1 MLTASLAPGPAPL
14 VLAGADE
21 VAQTAAELIANRLR
35 ARPRLRM
42 LLPTGHTPL
51 EVYAALRAHAAHG
64 ALPSEAATV
73 FQLDEYHGVSPQ
85 DERSFAAYLRRE
97 LHGIEIAVFHGL
109 DGAASDPAAECARH
123 QRLLD
128 EAPIDLAVLGLG
140 HDGHIAFD
148 EPGSSLESGTRV
160 VALHPRTRADAAA
173 DFGGPERVPLHA
185 LTVGVRTLLAARE
198 LLMLVTG
205 ADKARALG
213 RMLLAPAGSFFP
225 ASLLCTHP
233 RLTVICDAAAATELR
248 GIAGGNHV
256 CVVLGHRDPG
266 FSHEHRISRESLGRV
281 QRAEWVAQR
290 KPTRAAVLTGYTS
303 TGGLSEAE
311 QMRAAWRL
319 PGVPSVLEVAGRN
332 TAGYAARS
340 LPIVLALGGIRDV
353 TVVTSAWHV
362 RAPYMF
368 APWRRHGL
376 RVHFAVDWRGDWPRM
391 LARELQEARV
401 ASRERREALAAMA
414 RPAASA

>member
-1 MLTASLAPGPAPL
+1 VLTASLAPGFAPL
-14 VLAGADE
+14 VLAGANE

-64 ALPSEAATV
+64 ALPSDAATV
-73 FQLDEYHGVSPQ
+73 FQLDEYRGVSPQ

-97 LHGIEIAVFHGL
+97 LHGIELAVFHGL

-148 EPGSSLESGTRV
+148 KPGSSLESGTRV

-173 DFGGPERVPLHA
+173 DFGGSERVPLHA

-205 ADKARALG
+205 ADKAGALG
-213 RMLLAPAGSFFP
+213 RMLLAPAGSLFP
-225 ASLLCTHP
+225 ASLLRIHP
-233 RLTVICDAAAATELR
+233 RLTVICDAAAAPRRRGRQPRLRRARPSRPRLQPRAPDLPRIARQGAAGRVGSPAEANPGRGAHGIHVDGWPLR
-248 GIAGGNHV
+248 GRADAGG
-256 CVVLGHRDPG
+256 LAA
-266 FSHEHRISRESLGRV
+266 SRRSLGARGR
-281 QRAEWVAQR
+281 RAQHRRQCGMLPADR
-290 KPTRAAVLTGYTS
+290 PRARRHPRCHRGHI
-303 TGGLSEAE
+303 
-311 QMRAAWRL
+311 
-319 PGVPSVLEVAGRN
+319 GV
-332 TAGYAARS
+332 ARS
-340 LPIVLALGGIRDV
+340 RAV
-353 TVVTSAWHV
+353 HV
-362 RAPYMF
+362 RA
-368 APWRRHGL
+368 
-376 RVHFAVDWRGDWPRM
+376 
-391 LARELQEARV
+391 LA
-401 ASRERREALAAMA
+401 
-414 RPAASA
+414 